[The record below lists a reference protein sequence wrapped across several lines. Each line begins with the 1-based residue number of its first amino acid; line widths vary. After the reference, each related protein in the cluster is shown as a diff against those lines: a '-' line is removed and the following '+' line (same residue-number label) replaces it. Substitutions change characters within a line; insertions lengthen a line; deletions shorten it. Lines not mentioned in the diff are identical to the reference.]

1 MHSISYTSARADLS
15 KTMQKVC
22 QDHAPIII
30 TRSNSEPVVMMS
42 LSDFEEMQETN
53 YLMQSPVNARRLL
66 NAIDEVENSI
76 AKKS

>member
-1 MHSISYTSARADLS
+1 
-15 KTMQKVC
+15 MQQVC
-22 QDHAPIII
+22 QDHAPVII

-42 LSDFEEMQETN
+42 LSDYEEMQETN